1 MRRRY
6 HAESCFGQCADL
18 TAEGIDGS
26 AVQPELLEECTFDGK
41 VLRIPFAQNRVGM
54 VVNKT
59 LLEKEGLSVP
69 TNYADFL
76 TTLEALK
83 QAGYTSIQSSENSIY
98 TELVYNMAMCMI
110 GSDPKLLDALNNGD
124 ESAVEALTPVFE
136 KIEELKK
143 KGYIDSSMNVEYPAD
158 NYDGAILKFFEGDVP
173 FWVCNTGKYCGMKK
187 RESKS
192 ETFSASPFEYAFI
205 DVPMGDNGVYEYVEP
220 WFGFSVNKNSDDY
233 DYVVEFIRFLAQEEQ
248 LNTLAS
254 VNNNTDARFD
264 DIDSQPQVAVR
275 YVNDGTVMNHV
286 KDYFGHDA
294 ENCGKGE
301 MTAEEAARDYIA
313 RCAET
318 AREMAAA
325 AQ

>member
-1 MRRRY
+1 
-6 HAESCFGQCADL
+6 
-18 TAEGIDGS
+18 
-26 AVQPELLEECTFDGK
+26 
-41 VLRIPFAQNRVGM
+41 
-54 VVNKT
+54 
-59 LLEKEGLSVP
+59 
-69 TNYADFL
+69 
-76 TTLEALK
+76 
-83 QAGYTSIQSSENSIY
+83 
-98 TELVYNMAMCMI
+98 MAMCMI

-143 KGYIDSSMNVEYPAD
+143 KGYIDSSTNAEYPAD

-233 DYVVEFIRFLAQEEQ
+233 DYAVESIRFLAQEEQ

-254 VNNNTDARFD
+254 VKGVPAATNNNTGARFD
-264 DIDSQPQVAVR
+264 DINSQPQVAVR

-301 MTAEEAARDYIA
+301 MTAEEVARDYVA